1 MEAAA
6 SGLASESGGD
16 CAVDRFSTA
25 GEPQMSLPFI
35 LFFVFAIFA
44 VVGAVLLIVA
54 REPIHSAL
62 SLIMVMVSL
71 AALYLLLG
79 AEFIAAVQII
89 VYAGAI
95 MVLFVFVIMLLN
107 AGVEER
113 TNWSK
118 LAKYA
123 GLPLGIF
130 LLFELAHW
138 LARSAIGARIANGS
152 EGTDAAVSTR
162 ALSEMLFHKYLFPF
176 EATSILILIAIL
188 GALVLAKRE
197 E

>member
-1 MEAAA
+1 
-6 SGLASESGGD
+6 
-16 CAVDRFSTA
+16 
-25 GEPQMSLPFI
+25 MSLPFV

-118 LAKYA
+118 LAKYG

-152 EGTDAAVSTR
+152 EGTNAAVSTR
-162 ALSEMLFHKYLFPF
+162 ALSELLFQKYLFPF

>member
-1 MEAAA
+1 
-6 SGLASESGGD
+6 
-16 CAVDRFSTA
+16 
-25 GEPQMSLPFI
+25 MSLPFI
-35 LFFVFAIFA
+35 LFFAFALVA
-44 VVGAVLLIVA
+44 VVGAVFLILA

-62 SLIMVMVSL
+62 SLILVMISL

-89 VYAGAI
+89 VYAGAV

-113 TNWSK
+113 TDWSK
-118 LAKYA
+118 IATWVGMPLAF
-123 GLPLGIF
+123 F
-130 LLFELAHW
+130 LLLELGHFVAHSRAGGAVGTGTVAGAP
-138 LARSAIGARIANGS
+138 LAPF
-152 EGTDAAVSTR
+152 ST
-162 ALSEMLFHKYLFPF
+162 AELSKLLFTSYLFPF

-188 GALVLAKRE
+188 GAMILAKKE